1 MDDFETWVL
10 HLHILSETSC
20 MPIDPEMF
28 QALYHAKLQELK
40 FRISDYDIAKF
51 RNRGSEF
58 D

>member
-1 MDDFETWVL
+1 ML
-10 HLHILSETSC
+10 
-20 MPIDPEMF
+20 IDPEMF